1 RFVTSDLIDDNW
13 YQEYDNPVACDMESA
28 VVGQI
33 SHISDIDYLI
43 VRSISDDA
51 KNSTDDSDYNVHV
64 KKACL
69 DSASFV
75 KTLLNDLS
83 KRDVHKNK

>member
-1 RFVTSDLIDDNW
+1 
-13 YQEYDNPVACDMESA
+13 MESA

-33 SHISDIDYLI
+33 SHISDIDYFI

-51 KNSTDDSDYNVHV
+51 KNSKDDSDYNVHV
-64 KKACL
+64 NKACI

-83 KRDVHKNK
+83 KHDVHKNK